1 MKSIL
6 SVIAFFY
13 LSLSFSQQIQVLDA
27 ESKQPI
33 SGVAIFN
40 VKKTTSVITD
50 LDGKAA
56 LDLFSNT
63 ELLTFQNIL
72 YKITSIKKSKLESVG
87 FLMYLEPKVE
97 GLDQVLISASRFEQ
111 SKRDIPQT
119 IVNISASAIAF
130 ENPQTSADLLEST
143 GNVYIQKS
151 QLGGGSPM
159 IRGFSTNRLLI
170 TVDGVRMNNAIF
182 RGGNLQNVIS
192 VDPFTVQNTE
202 ITLGAGSV
210 VYGSDAIGGVMS
222 FYTKKPKLSF
232 TDSLRLDANAIT
244 RYASLN

>member
-6 SVIAFFY
+6 SVITFFY
-13 LSLSFSQQIQVLDA
+13 LSLSFSQQVQVLDT
-27 ESKQPI
+27 ESKEPI

-40 VKKTTSVITD
+40 IKQTTSVITD

-72 YKITSIKKSKLESVG
+72 YKTISIKKSKLESAG

-222 FYTKKPKLSF
+222 FYTKKPNTIIIQIL
-232 TDSLRLDANAIT
+232 
-244 RYASLN
+244 